1 MPVTCAAPP
10 QQQQQQPAP
19 VQRPPGIIN
28 TLFKNMRI
36 KLHKLVRAF
45 AYHQLETTPSVEAS
59 LQKVQRLRQEIHLLT
74 EECKKMTMEVD
85 MSSDS
90 RLPLGETDEEF
101 YQNIYT
107 GQQGSVAAHS
117 QRVPPRHRKLAKDNG
132 DVAASELP
140 HQSPRQPPPRPPPP
154 ERDPREGQ
162 SWTCTEC
169 TFRNY
174 WELEYCEQCEMPRLM
189 LGTGPRPAPGAG
201 CYCHPPGKQLSPSV
215 LSYPAILST
224 SQLQ

>member
-10 QQQQQQPAP
+10 QQQQQPAP
-19 VQRPPGIIN
+19 ALLER
-28 TLFKNMRI
+28 
-36 KLHKLVRAF
+36 
-45 AYHQLETTPSVEAS
+45 QLERKTRLQRELRREREKLRAMQRDVRGMEKDLAQRQLRKRSPHAALPHLST

-107 GQQGSVAAHS
+107 GQRGSVAAHS
-117 QRVPPRHRKLAKDNG
+117 QRVPPRHP
-132 DVAASELP
+132 SELP

-189 LGTGPRPAPGAG
+189 LGGETQDIHIHVTHHNFPIR
-201 CYCHPPGKQLSPSV
+201 
-215 LSYPAILST
+215 SYLTVGS
-224 SQLQ
+224 